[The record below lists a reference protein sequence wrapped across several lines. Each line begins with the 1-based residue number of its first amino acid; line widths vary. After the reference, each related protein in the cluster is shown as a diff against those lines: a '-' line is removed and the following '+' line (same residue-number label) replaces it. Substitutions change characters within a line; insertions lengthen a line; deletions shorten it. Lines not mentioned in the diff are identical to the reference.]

1 MTLVSFPGP
10 VDPDGDDPFAAM
22 AGMMSQFLATFSG
35 QTGAADGAQF
45 AMSWDQAKQMAAAM
59 ANEGTVEGNVDPM
72 DRIAFEQL
80 SRVAELHIGDLLGHP
95 VSGRVTLVSR
105 SQWTAAT
112 IDAYRPL
119 FERLANSLGAAMRS
133 QLDGADEEDL
143 RQITELT
150 GGSFGP
156 DPSAFLAGLSQMMGP
171 MMLSMMAGST
181 VGQLGTRAFGSY
193 DLPIPRPGVADVMV
207 IAANVAAFGNEW
219 DIGADDL
226 RLWVCLHEL
235 AQHEV
240 LHHPAVQTR
249 LLELLTAHADGFHA
263 DLSRLEQH
271 LGDVDPT
278 SPEGMEQLGNLI
290 GDPELVLGALRSE
303 AQEQLLPYID
313 AIVCVAG
320 GYVDWIVDTVGRR
333 LLGDHDQISEA
344 LRRRRVSTDQASRF
358 VERLFGL
365 ELTQT
370 KFDQGGDFV
379 RVIVERS
386 GVEAFDRLWSSV
398 ESLPTAAELS
408 SPGLWLAR
416 QGIDQDTELPELGGD
431 MEIPDFPDLDD

>member
-1 MTLVSFPGP
+1 MTPVSFPGP
-10 VDPDGDDPFAAM
+10 FGADGEDPFAAM
-22 AGMMSQFLATFSG
+22 AGMMSQFLATFAG
-35 QTGAADGAQF
+35 QAGA
-45 AMSWDQAKQMAAAM
+45 SWDQAKQLAAAV
-59 ANEGTVEGNVDPM
+59 ANEGKVEANVEPTE
-72 DRIAFEQL
+72 RIAFEQF
-80 SRVAELHIGDLLGHP
+80 SRVAELQIGDLLGHP
-95 VSGRVTLVSR
+95 VLGRVTLVSR

-112 IDAYRPL
+112 VDAYRPL
-119 FERLANSLGAAMRS
+119 FERLAGSLGAAMRS
-133 QLDGADEEDL
+133 QLEGADEEDL

-156 DPSAFLAGLSQMMGP
+156 DPSAFLAGLSEMMGP

-193 DLPIPRPGVADVMV
+193 DLPIPRPGVNDVMV
-207 IAANVAAFGNEW
+207 IADNVATFGDEW
-219 DIGADDL
+219 DIPAEDL
-226 RLWVCLHEL
+226 RLWVCVHEL

-240 LHHPAVQTR
+240 LHQPAVQTR
-249 LLELLTAHADGFHA
+249 LLELLAAHADGFTA
-263 DLSRLEQH
+263 DLSKLEQS

-278 SPEGMEQLGNLI
+278 SPEGMERLGGLI

-303 AQEQLLPYID
+303 SQEQLLPYID

-320 GYVDWIVDTVGRR
+320 GYVDWIVDSVGKR
-333 LLGDHDQISEA
+333 LLGDHDRISEA
-344 LRRRRVSTDQASRF
+344 LRRRRVATDQASRF

-379 RVIVERS
+379 RVV
-386 GVEAFDRLWSSV
+386 VDRAGAQALELLWSDV

-408 SPGLWLAR
+408 APGLWLAR
-416 QGIDQDTELPELGGD
+416 QGIDQDADLPELSGD
-431 MEIPDFPDLDD
+431 FEIPDFPDLGD